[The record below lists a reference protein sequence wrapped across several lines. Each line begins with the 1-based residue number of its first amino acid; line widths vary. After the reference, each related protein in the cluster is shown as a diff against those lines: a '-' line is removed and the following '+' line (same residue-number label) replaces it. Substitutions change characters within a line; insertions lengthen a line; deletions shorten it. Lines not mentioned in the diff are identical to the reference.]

1 MTPYTYVTSPSSSR
15 YRIGGLKEGIYR
27 YTASTTLNGS
37 KEQVSGEFLVTAQ
50 NLESQNLVADFVLLR
65 KLADQSGGRFYFES
79 ELSKLSGDLNT
90 LQAKT
95 LIHSEDSFHPM
106 INLKAV
112 FFLLLF
118 LLSLEW
124 FTRKLFGI

>member
-1 MTPYTYVTSPSSSR
+1 
-15 YRIGGLKEGIYR
+15 G
-27 YTASTTLNGS
+27 
-37 KEQVSGEFLVTAQ
+37 
-50 NLESQNLVADFVLLR
+50 LLR
-65 KLADQSGGRFYFES
+65 KLSAESGGKFYTGANAAG
-79 ELSKLSGDLNT
+79 LNADLAKLQS
-90 LQAKT
+90 KT

-124 FTRKLFGI
+124 FTRKYFGAY